1 MINKGGIMRN
11 KIICDYCAN
20 LINDDYSEVPMIVL
34 ELPNDI
40 LLFCDED
47 CQRKYVN
54 ECTLEKYV
62 DYEGNIK

>member
-1 MINKGGIMRN
+1 MINKGGIMRD
-11 KIICDYCAN
+11 KITCDYCAN

-47 CQRKYVN
+47 CKRKYIN
-54 ECTLEKYV
+54 DCTLEKYV

>member
-11 KIICDYCAN
+11 KIVCDYCAN

-40 LLFCDED
+40 LLCCDED
-47 CQRKYVN
+47 CQRKYIN